1 MVHMGARRKAAIAG
15 SLGLAMLLVAACGGG
30 SDEASESSDGTP
42 TVRLIVSEGDSL
54 PFIGAEAGAELGVW
68 DDKGINV
75 KIIDG
80 TSSTVG
86 PSIASGNAEIG
97 LGTGVKAASDIIAGL
112 DATLTAGDVLP
123 WDQYVIASPDSGASK
138 PEDLKGKK
146 FGISSFGSAGHFAT
160 LTIAKNLGWSES
172 DYQVVPLGNL
182 EGLLGA
188 LRSGTIDA
196 FIWSIETVLTAENEG
211 FGENLGSV
219 ADLVG
224 PNAFE
229 AFLVSND
236 YAEEHPEN
244 VKAFFEGYFEAV
256 AKLQD
261 DPEWAK
267 KFVVEEWKKDP
278 EVADEAVDLLLPI
291 LSTDGKIPP
300 ENLEGLADAVHTTV
314 ENIGDFD
321 INSIYRYWKDL

>member
-1 MVHMGARRKAAIAG
+1 MVQQGKRRKMAMA
-15 SLGLAMLLVAACGGG
+15 SCLGVAMLLTAACGSDSGG
-30 SDEASESSDGTP
+30 ATETEDGTP
-42 TVRLIVSEGDSL
+42 IVRLIVSEGNSL
-54 PFIGAEAGAELGVW
+54 PFIGAEAGEELGVW
-68 DDKGINV
+68 EDKGIEV

-112 DATLTAGDVLP
+112 DASLVAGAVLP
-123 WDQYVIASPDSGASK
+123 WDQYVIASPTADASK

-160 LTIAKNLGWSES
+160 LATAKNLGWSDS
-172 DYQVVPLGNL
+172 DYKVVPLGNL

-188 LRSGTIDA
+188 LRSGSIDA
-196 FIWSIETVLTAENEG
+196 FIWSIESVLTAEDEG
-211 FGENLGSV
+211 FGKNLGSV
-219 ADLVG
+219 AELVG

-229 AFLVSND
+229 AFQVSNE

-256 AKLQD
+256 AKLQS

-267 KFVVEEWKKDP
+267 EYVTKQWKKDP
-278 EVADEAVDLLLPI
+278 TVADRSVELLLPI
-291 LSTDGKIPP
+291 LSRDGKIPP
-300 ENLEGLADAVHTTV
+300 ENLDGLADAVHTTI
-314 ENIGDFD
+314 EDIGDFD
-321 INSIYRYWKDL
+321 ITETYRYWKDL